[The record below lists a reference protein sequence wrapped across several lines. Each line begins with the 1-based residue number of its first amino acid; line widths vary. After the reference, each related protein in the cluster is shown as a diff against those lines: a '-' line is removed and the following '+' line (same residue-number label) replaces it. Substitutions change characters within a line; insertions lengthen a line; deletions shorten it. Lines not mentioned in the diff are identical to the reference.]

1 MEEIAKSNGKYDVHQ
16 KESGQEKDK
25 NPIGYACWERIIPTL
40 IMPTLTTTD
49 AKFAFIVRDRGQYA
63 PLSLR
68 EKVLKKNADD
78 YALLVKV
85 LERPEQ
91 RSEEDLL
98 YKSADDCMTNEQ
110 KIAEFFP
117 KAGVYVRGLMVR
129 KLTNQKLIAD
139 LLKTFD
145 FQNAFFKHKNF
156 YQWEKFHSETSNI
169 TEMIGKITDEK
180 LIADLLKTVNFNR
193 FLYQDSEEELV
204 AEAIESMTGKLT
216 DENLIADLLKTVVFQ
231 DVGRGAI
238 ENMIGKLTD
247 EKLIAD
253 VAFNAKSDLTRK
265 TALAKVPAATIVE
278 YAKTAPIEKLAE
290 LIENTTDQNL
300 LAVCVMR
307 APKENVGSLVRKIT
321 DTKMADELF
330 KKTSFEGYE
339 SDYAFTMLN
348 VLLGKLS
355 PELTKELLD
364 QALQHAKEQ
373 KGKTIVI
380 DGFYVNM
387 PVLDYLVISQAH
399 GFETKCSITKPTSD
413 WKTTWQVTQMEF
425 DKNERYKLF
434 ECDDDEQQFVV
445 KFIAKY
451 CEGREDAIAM
461 SDLEQMGYI
470 NKIKYKRLD
479 GDESYSYW
487 RMYSSQKFRVQL
499 RFSDD
504 NGTMVFERY

>member
-1 MEEIAKSNGKYDVHQ
+1 
-16 KESGQEKDK
+16 
-25 NPIGYACWERIIPTL
+25 
-40 IMPTLTTTD
+40 
-49 AKFAFIVRDRGQYA
+49 
-63 PLSLR
+63 
-68 EKVLKKNADD
+68 
-78 YALLVKV
+78 
-85 LERPEQ
+85 
-91 RSEEDLL
+91 
-98 YKSADDCMTNEQ
+98 
-110 KIAEFFP
+110 
-117 KAGVYVRGLMVR
+117 

-145 FQNAFFKHKNF
+145 FQNAFLEHRNF
-156 YQWEKFHSETSNI
+156 YEWNKFHLETSII

-180 LIADLLKTVNFNR
+180 LIVDLLKTVNFNR
-193 FLYQDSEEELV
+193 FLYQGSGVKQDTKLV

-216 DENLIADLLKTVVFQ
+216 DEKLIADLLKTVVFQ

-307 APKENVGSLVRKIT
+307 APKANVGSLVHKIT

-330 KKTSFEGYE
+330 KKTSFEGYG
-339 SDYAFTMLN
+339 SDYAFTILN